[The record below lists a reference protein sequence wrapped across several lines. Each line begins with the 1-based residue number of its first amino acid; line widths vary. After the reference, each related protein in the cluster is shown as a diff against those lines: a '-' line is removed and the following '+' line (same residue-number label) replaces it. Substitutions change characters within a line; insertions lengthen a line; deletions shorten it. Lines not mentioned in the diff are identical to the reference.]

1 MDIELAKSTKSSQWT
16 TKTWN
21 TLLYNDSL
29 YLCASFVS
37 ASICVYQ
44 RACQVHLALIDYTA
58 LLIFIFVVS
67 LSALLFSNLIKEKRG
82 KTRKQEESS
91 ETLHSQIKEFLDL
104 NCNYCSRLLTSTAL
118 VQKNNVFRILPARH
132 LFSSL
137 AVQHLH
143 LQSART
149 LLIFNETARK
159 EGFWYIFDAFVFTS
173 MLFVCYFC
181 MYAFVNWKI
190 RKFPNSVGDFYETSK
205 TNNILF
211 NHFIISF
218 HEPCAAAVF
227 CCFFSFFRPSKIWGQ
242 TRQAEKAPVFCS
254 AGKATATSGVSKE
267 FSKKNPLTNW
277 KSWMFFGKFFGKNM
291 KPTKREYLMTIST
304 YMDYILDA
312 YCMQWTNG
320 LEVSSKK
327 NERNNYI
334 L

>member
-132 LFSSL
+132 LLVLWRSNTFIYN
-137 AVQHLH
+137 LH
-143 LQSART
+143 VHCLYSMKQPKKKA
-149 LLIFNETARK
+149 
-159 EGFWYIFDAFVFTS
+159 FDTYLNVFVFTS

-181 MYAFVNWKI
+181 MNVFVNWNI
-190 RKFPNSVGDFYETSK
+190 RKLPNSVLGDFYETSK
-205 TNNILF
+205 QIIYDLIII
-211 NHFIISF
+211 IISF
-218 HEPCAAAVF
+218 
-227 CCFFSFFRPSKIWGQ
+227 SFHFMNK
-242 TRQAEKAPVFCS
+242 
-254 AGKATATSGVSKE
+254 
-267 FSKKNPLTNW
+267 
-277 KSWMFFGKFFGKNM
+277 
-291 KPTKREYLMTIST
+291 
-304 YMDYILDA
+304 
-312 YCMQWTNG
+312 
-320 LEVSSKK
+320 
-327 NERNNYI
+327 
-334 L
+334 

>member
-44 RACQVHLALIDYTA
+44 RACQVHLALIDYTV
-58 LLIFIFVVS
+58 LLIFIFVVA
-67 LSALLFSNLIKEKRG
+67 LSALLLSNSIKEKRG

-118 VQKNNVFRILPARH
+118 VQKHNVFRILPVRH

-149 LLIFNETARK
+149 LLIFNETEK
-159 EGFWYIFDAFVFTS
+159 KGFWYIFDTFVFTS
-173 MLFVCYFC
+173 MLFVYYFC
-181 MYAFVNWKI
+181 MNVFVNWKLQ
-190 RKFPNSVGDFYETSK
+190 KFSNSVLGDFYETSK
-205 TNNILF
+205 QIIYDLIIMKCLLF
-211 NHFIISF
+211 FSCCLLFSF
-218 HEPCAAAVF
+218 HF
-227 CCFFSFFRPSKIWGQ
+227 HFMNK
-242 TRQAEKAPVFCS
+242 
-254 AGKATATSGVSKE
+254 
-267 FSKKNPLTNW
+267 
-277 KSWMFFGKFFGKNM
+277 
-291 KPTKREYLMTIST
+291 
-304 YMDYILDA
+304 
-312 YCMQWTNG
+312 
-320 LEVSSKK
+320 
-327 NERNNYI
+327 
-334 L
+334 